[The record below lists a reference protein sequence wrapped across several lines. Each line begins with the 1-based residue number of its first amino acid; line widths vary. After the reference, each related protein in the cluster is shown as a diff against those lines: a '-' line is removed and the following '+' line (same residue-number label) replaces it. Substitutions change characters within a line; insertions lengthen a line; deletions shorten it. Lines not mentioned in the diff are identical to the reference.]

1 MNIVDHVFPSSGSG
15 RLARRAHPA
24 LIAGEETVTY
34 GRLEFAVQLAAERLM
49 SAGFPMRRPGRVPRV
64 GLLCPNGIAHVV
76 LALAILRNGGC
87 LVPIAAELTAL
98 ERDAVVRTVGLD
110 ALIISD
116 RTPWPQVT
124 VGSPEV
130 PRYRIESL
138 GATLL
143 PQLPEAW
150 RVPLSGAAHDFC
162 EADLAAVNPAF
173 IRFSSGTTGAA
184 KGVVLSHEALL
195 ARLETA
201 NRLLAIGPEDRIL
214 WILSMAH
221 HFAVSIMLY
230 LVRGATTLIAES
242 AMAEPLLDTALAQE
256 ATLLYGAP
264 FHYALLSAEA
274 SGRQW
279 PSLRLAIS
287 TAAALP
293 ERTARAFHQRFGLPP
308 VQGLGMIEAGLP
320 LLNLTAA
327 AEKPTAVGRPAPGGI
342 EATVHHPDT
351 GALLP
356 AGETGE
362 LWLRGPGFFDAYLS
376 PWQPRATVLTP
387 EGWLRTGDLAMV
399 DREGILRLQGRLKTV
414 INVGGMKCFPEEI
427 ESALETH
434 PGVREARVF
443 GREHVRFG
451 SVPVAEIVP
460 TCDEPPPV
468 SQLVA
473 HLREL
478 LAAYKIPVEFHF
490 VHALPRTP
498 SGKIA
503 RMAPAVSR
511 P

>member
-1 MNIVDHVFPSSGSG
+1 MNIVDHVFPPAGNG
-15 RLARRAHPA
+15 RSARRSRPA

-34 GRLEFAVQLAAERLM
+34 GRLEIAVQLAAERLM
-49 SAGFPMRRPGRVPRV
+49 SAGFPLRRSGRVPRV
-64 GLLCPNGIAHVV
+64 GLLCPNGIAHVI

-87 LVPIAAELTAL
+87 LVPIASELTAM

-110 ALIISD
+110 ALIVSD

-130 PRYRIESL
+130 PRTRIESL

-143 PQLPEAW
+143 PQLPEEW
-150 RVPLSGAAHDFC
+150 RQPASGTHDFQ
-162 EADLAAVNPAF
+162 EADLAAMNPAF
-173 IRFSSGTTGAA
+173 IRFSSGTTGVA
-184 KGVVLSHEALL
+184 KGVVLSHESLL
-195 ARLETA
+195 ARLEVA
-201 NRLLAIGPEDRIL
+201 NRLLTIGPEDRIL

-230 LVRGATTLIAES
+230 LVHGATTVIAES
-242 AMAEPLLDTALAQE
+242 TMAEPLLDAALAHQ

-264 FHYALLSAEA
+264 FHYALLAAEP

-279 PSLRLAIS
+279 PELRMAVS

-293 ERTARAFHQRFGLPP
+293 ERTARAFHHRFGLAP

-327 AEKPTAVGRPAPGGI
+327 SEKPTAVGRPAAGGI
-342 EATVHHPDT
+342 EAEVHDPCT
-351 GALLP
+351 GELLP

-376 PWQPRATVLTP
+376 PWQPCATVVTP
-387 EGWLRTGDLAMV
+387 EGWLRTGDLAMADEDGV
-399 DREGILRLQGRLKTV
+399 LRLQGRLKTV

-427 ESALETH
+427 EAALESH

-451 SVPVAEIVP
+451 SVPVAEVVSAAAA
-460 TCDEPPPV
+460 PPPV
-468 SQLVA
+468 AQLVA

-478 LAAYKIPVEFHF
+478 LAGYKIPVEFHF
-490 VHALPRTP
+490 VPALPRTP

-503 RMAPAVSR
+503 RTIGG
-511 P
+511 